1 MKHPKSVACDYHA
14 QVSLSVSAIGAGPL
28 SYKWKRNGV
37 DIVDQ
42 DCIGVNESI
51 LTIGSFKPEHVGDYS
66 CEVEHDQISIGSN
79 IAKLELSKYI
89 HAHLVSPKV

>member
-1 MKHPKSVACDYHA
+1 M
-14 QVSLSVSAIGAGPL
+14 SLSVSAIGAGPL

-42 DCIGVNESI
+42 DFRGVNEST
-51 LTIGSFKPEHVGDYS
+51 LNIGSFILEHEGEYA
-66 CEVEHDQISIGSN
+66 CEVEHNEISIGSN

-89 HAHLVSPKV
+89 YAHLVSPKA